1 MKASGYLIILLL
13 LTLVCASGCNSIFVV
28 HGGQVD
34 LFLLSDGSLM
44 RIRDNP
50 AASNVNY
57 AALVSFLDS
66 LEGSRGSCGSL
77 AVDLHDRA
85 EANEIRA
92 GVVMLELVSGYH
104 AANVFETT
112 DQGKVYLDLVRNSE
126 CICLETLKQRHSCVG
141 PVYEF
146 W

>member
-1 MKASGYLIILLL
+1 MKATARLIILSL
-13 LTLVCASGCNSIFVV
+13 LTVLCALGCNNVFVV
-28 HGGQVD
+28 HDGQVD

-66 LEGSRGSCGSL
+66 LEGSRGACGSL

-112 DQGKVYLDLVRNSE
+112 DQGKVYVDMVSNSK
-126 CICLETLKQRHSCVG
+126 CICLEMLKQRHSCVG